1 MKISKNKK
9 GQMEMSVGT
18 IVTLVLLMTA
28 LILGLILTKTIFTSS
43 TDNIK
48 TIDQNVKNE
57 INKLFSSDDT
67 KKIVVIPDSRSIT
80 LKKGESD
87 AGFGFSI
94 RNTETSDLTFSY
106 TVAATEVQASCKS
119 LDLDKANS
127 YITLHST
134 GSAQISAG
142 SIMQDPIFVRF
153 SIPNDAPPCQ
163 ISYNI
168 DVKTSDGSAY
178 GSSVPVDV
186 TIQSS

>member
-1 MKISKNKK
+1 MKNILQNKK
-9 GQMEMSVGT
+9 AEMEMSVGT

-28 LILGLILTKTIFTSS
+28 LILGLIMTKTIFQTS

-57 INKLFSSDDT
+57 INKLFSADDT
-67 KKIVVIPDSRSIT
+67 KQIIIIPDSKMIT

-94 RNTETSDLTFSY
+94 RNTGTEDGVFTY
-106 TVAATEVQASCKS
+106 TVKATESSCKTVS
-119 LDLDKANS
+119 LDKADS
-127 YITLHST
+127 YIAL
-134 GSAQISAG
+134 GAQGQDITIAPS

-153 SIPNDAPPCQ
+153 SVPSTAPACQ
-163 ISYNI
+163 IRYLVN
-168 DVKTSDGSAY
+168 VQEGGQTY
-178 GSSVPVDV
+178 GSSVGIDV